1 MTCPRKWFMLG
12 HPMKRIKKISVTV
25 TRRRVTRIET
35 AVAPDPKSGGPEQ
48 SKPAPASALV
58 PARPKPP

>member
-1 MTCPRKWFMLG
+1 MLG

-35 AVAPDPKSGGPEQ
+35 PATPDPKMASTSPAA
-48 SKPAPASALV
+48 SKPASAAALV
-58 PARPKPP
+58 AARTKPP